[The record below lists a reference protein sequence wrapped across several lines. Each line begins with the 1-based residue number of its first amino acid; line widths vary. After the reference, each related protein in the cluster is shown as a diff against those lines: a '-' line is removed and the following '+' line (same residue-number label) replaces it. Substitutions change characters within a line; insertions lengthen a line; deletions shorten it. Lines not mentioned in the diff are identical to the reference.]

1 MPEYTFTWPQP
12 QIFPETRDA
21 KDKPL
26 GLVKPGDIRD
36 LDQADH
42 LWRET
47 TDEDRAALAAR
58 EAGTADVASVEELA
72 ALAESA
78 ADGAAALGRLQEDGG
93 TETAPSTPET
103 PPAPQPAP
111 PAAAPTT

>member
-47 TDEDRAALAAR
+47 TDEDRVALTAR
-58 EAGTADVASVEELA
+58 GIEHP
-72 ALAESA
+72 
-78 ADGAAALGRLQEDGG
+78 ADGTMSPPVSNPPAPGQPEGEPVTDTAAEPEDS
-93 TETAPSTPET
+93 APQTL
-103 PPAPQPAP
+103 PAPQPAP